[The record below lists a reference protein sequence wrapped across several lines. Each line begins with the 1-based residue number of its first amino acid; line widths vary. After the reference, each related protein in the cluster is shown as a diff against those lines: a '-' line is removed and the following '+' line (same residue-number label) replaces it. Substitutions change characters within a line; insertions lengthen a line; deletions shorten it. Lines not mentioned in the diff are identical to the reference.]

1 MGISNQP
8 DVGKLEENLDKSKF
22 VLALSCKSFSMQLLE
37 PKLNLKYEEEEGSLF
52 SENHSC

>member
-22 VLALSCKSFSMQLLE
+22 VSTLLCNSFSKQLLE
-37 PKLNLKYEEEEGSLF
+37 PKLNLKYEEQEGSLF